1 MRPFWRWAI
10 FRRPRPHW
18 QAIVGN
24 PWSTAVTAPLEPD
37 RPVIVLGTGLTMID
51 VCLALIAQGFTGPI
65 HAISRRGLL
74 PLGHAPSAPW
84 DELVLDADDRRSLLN
99 LFRAIRREVR
109 RAGGN
114 AVGWRAVI
122 DAVRSHAQMLW
133 AELTP
138 ADKARFMRH
147 VRPWWD
153 VHRHRMAPPVAAT
166 IVARRASGWL
176 QIHAGRIAS
185 IEAQEDGLRVRWRPK
200 GDRAEQQLIAQR
212 VIDCTGT
219 NPDYCASDD
228 PLIRQLQSD
237 GLVRPA
243 PLGLGID
250 CTTYGAVLGVH
261 GQPTPHL
268 YAVGPVTRGALW
280 DITAV
285 PEIRTQAEQVAENAL
300 AAARRRV
307 AAAA

>member
-1 MRPFWRWAI
+1 M
-10 FRRPRPHW
+10 
-18 QAIVGN
+18 
-24 PWSTAVTAPLEPD
+24 
-37 RPVIVLGTGLTMID
+37 
-51 VCLALIAQGFTGPI
+51 
-65 HAISRRGLL
+65 
-74 PLGHAPSAPW
+74 
-84 DELVLDADDRRSLLN
+84 
-99 LFRAIRREVR
+99 
-109 RAGGN
+109 
-114 AVGWRAVI
+114 
-122 DAVRSHAQMLW
+122 
-133 AELTP
+133 
-138 ADKARFMRH
+138 
-147 VRPWWD
+147 
-153 VHRHRMAPPVAAT
+153 
-166 IVARRASGWL
+166 
-176 QIHAGRIAS
+176 
-185 IEAQEDGLRVRWRPK
+185 AQEDGLRVRWRPK
-200 GDRAEQQLIAQR
+200 GDRAEQQLVAQR

-250 CTTYGAVLGVH
+250 CTTYGAVLGPH